1 MSKNLEQ
8 ADLKRRFSGVGRLYT
23 PAGQKNINESHFIV
37 VGLGGVGSWV
47 AESLARTEVG
57 HITLIDLD
65 NVAESNTTGRF
76 RLWTEITESPKF
88 RLWPRESL

>member
-65 NVAESNTTGRF
+65 NVAESNTNRQIQALDGNYGK
-76 RLWTEITESPKF
+76 PKVQA
-88 RLWPRESL
+88 LAE